1 MLLVIVWM
9 IIGFVLL
16 YKGGD
21 FLVTGAAGIA
31 RKKNIPAF
39 IVGIT
44 LVAFGTSA
52 PELFFNLISALHG
65 NAEFAL
71 SNVSGSNLIN
81 LCVGIGISAMI
92 AALSIKRQV
101 FAKDLLFLF
110 MGPLL
115 ILIFIAL
122 SSHTALTR
130 YHGFLLLAGFAG
142 YLFWTNRE
150 MIRHSRKLPKSDRVC
165 LGVSC
170 KKEWGIF
177 FLGGVMLYA
186 GGEIIFRNALAIVE
200 RLQISESIVGLTV
213 IAVGTSIPDCA
224 ASIIAVCKHQ
234 KDIAIGNIL
243 GSNIFNIFFVLA
255 ATLVAFNEPI
265 LFSQGNLFDYLSVFL
280 LSLLFF
286 IIAITRQSYGPVLG
300 FLTLAYYPLSLVV
313 RILYF
318 G

>member
-1 MLLVIVWM
+1 LLLVIVGM

-81 LCVGIGISAMI
+81 LCMGIGISAMI
-92 AALSIKRQV
+92 TVLPIKREV

-115 ILIFIAL
+115 ILIFIAV
-122 SSHTALTR
+122 SGRNALTLV
-130 YHGFLLLAGFAG
+130 HGLFLFAGFAG

-150 MIRHSRKLPKSDRVC
+150 MIRHNRKLPKPDQAC
-165 LGVSC
+165 MDASC
-170 KKEWGIF
+170 KREWGIF

-186 GGEIIFRNALAIVE
+186 GGEIIFRNALTIVE

-224 ASIIAVCKHQ
+224 ASIIAVSKNQ

-243 GSNIFNIFFVLA
+243 GSNIFNIFLVLA
-255 ATLVAFNEPI
+255 ATIVAFNEPI
-265 LFSQGNLFDYLSVFL
+265 FFNQSNFFDYLSVFI
-280 LSLLFF
+280 LSFLFF
-286 IIAITRQSYGPVLG
+286 IAVITRQSYGPVMG
-300 FLTLAYYPLSLVV
+300 FLTLAYYPVSLIV
-313 RILYF
+313 RVLYF